1 MATTMNISLPE
12 TLREFV
18 EEAVSDGGY
27 SSVSEYMRELV
38 RRAKSEKDLE
48 ERLLSALESTDLGG
62 VGPQFFDDLK
72 ERARQAARGGN

>member
-18 EEAVSDGGY
+18 EEAVRAGGY

-38 RRAKSEKDLE
+38 RLAKAEQDLE
-48 ERLLSALESTDLGG
+48 QRLLAALESSDLGEI
-62 VGPQFFDDLK
+62 GPEFFDGLK
-72 ERARQAARGGN
+72 ARAKAATRRR

>member
-18 EEAVSDGGY
+18 EEAVSAGGY

-38 RRAKSEKDLE
+38 RLAKAERDLE
-48 ERLLSALESTDLGG
+48 QRLLAALESSDLGEI
-62 VGPQFFDDLK
+62 GPEFFDGLK
-72 ERARQAARGGN
+72 AKAKTATRRR